1 MRRPVICCR
10 SRIPRNAARPH
21 ILPALCVVIPVHRRP
36 DAPWGPHS
44 HVTLYVFGCFCRL
57 TTVQRKKGSGFCRR
71 RVITWAAS
79 HREGGLLHQSRRQGQ
94 RLSDQAKLTRTAE
107 GTKRGTEGA
116 WELRCTRHWRQQDP
130 REGLWRPRREDRT
143 ILKKKCSGPACAR
156 WACVG
161 HTSIVSEAC
170 VAPTLCYHWTGL
182 LLMSA
187 SAFMKVCFI
196 FFIQGIVSSLTD
208 EQEKSN

>member
-1 MRRPVICCR
+1 MLWGEINTSQERFNRTSP
-10 SRIPRNAARPH
+10 
-21 ILPALCVVIPVHRRP
+21 LLCVVFHGLASAMQVPFRSVCSYNEKASYLLQVPNPQKRCPTAHSPCSLCRDPSAQKTRS
-36 DAPWGPHS
+36 PWGPHS

-116 WELRCTRHWRQQDP
+116 
-130 REGLWRPRREDRT
+130 
-143 ILKKKCSGPACAR
+143 
-156 WACVG
+156 
-161 HTSIVSEAC
+161 
-170 VAPTLCYHWTGL
+170 
-182 LLMSA
+182 
-187 SAFMKVCFI
+187 
-196 FFIQGIVSSLTD
+196 
-208 EQEKSN
+208 